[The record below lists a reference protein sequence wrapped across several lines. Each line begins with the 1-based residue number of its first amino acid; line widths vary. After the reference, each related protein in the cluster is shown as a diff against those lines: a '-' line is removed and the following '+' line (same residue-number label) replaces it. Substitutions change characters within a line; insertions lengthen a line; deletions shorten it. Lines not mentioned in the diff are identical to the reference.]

1 MAKPTGLL
9 PSAEGCRF
17 FCVLRLGAQGGN
29 VLPATTRLIISRAI
43 LPIAGYWSLLLA
55 LSIQAQSPS
64 GLAEFVLPTI
74 VVMGLPLVL
83 LASIILFRDAHAS
96 GSMLAMRDDL
106 TGVGNRRA
114 FVAHMQLLMRKAKTG
129 SLGLIL
135 LDVDGLKTLNDAC
148 GHQAGDELLE
158 KVSRHIEAQVKLYR
172 IGGDEF
178 AILVDRS
185 AGQHMTALMQTLEP
199 FIDTFEACGH
209 AHEVRVSFG
218 STSNRDNESFR
229 DLFRR
234 ADDSLI
240 QHKRQL
246 YGQGRINE
254 RRGSGEPA
262 TRTRRFEESDS
273 ADDSSPPNLR
283 LLS

>member
-1 MAKPTGLL
+1 
-9 PSAEGCRF
+9 
-17 FCVLRLGAQGGN
+17 
-29 VLPATTRLIISRAI
+29 LPASTRVILSRAI
-43 LPIAGYWSLLLA
+43 LPVAGYWSLLLA

-64 GLAEFVLPTI
+64 GLAEFVLPSI
-74 VVMGLPLVL
+74 VLMGLPLVV

-114 FVAHMQLLMRKAKTG
+114 FVAHLQVLIRKAKAGT
-129 SLGLIL
+129 LGLIL
-135 LDVDGLKTLNDAC
+135 LDVDGLKTLNDTC

-158 KVSRHIEAQVKLYR
+158 KVSRHIEAHARLYR

-178 AILVDRS
+178 AILVDRT

-199 FIDTFEACGH
+199 FIATFEACGH

-218 STSNRDNESFR
+218 STSNRENESFR

-246 YGQGRINE
+246 YSQGRINE
-254 RRGSGEPA
+254 RRRLTEHGPKA
-262 TRTRRFEESDS
+262 RQPFDDLDDESPS
-273 ADDSSPPNLR
+273 PNLR

>member
-1 MAKPTGLL
+1 M
-9 PSAEGCRF
+9 
-17 FCVLRLGAQGGN
+17 
-29 VLPATTRLIISRAI
+29 PANTRVIISRAI

-55 LSIQAQSPS
+55 LSARAQSPS
-64 GLAEFVLPTI
+64 GFPDYVLPTI
-74 VVMGLPLVL
+74 VLLGLPLVV

-114 FVAHMQLLMRKAKTG
+114 FVAHSQLLIRKAKAGT
-129 SLGLIL
+129 LGLIL
-135 LDVDGLKTLNDAC
+135 LDVDGLKLLNDTC
-148 GHQAGDELLE
+148 GHQAGDELLA
-158 KVSRHIEAQVKLYR
+158 KVARHIDAKGELFR

-185 AGQHMTALMQTLEP
+185 VGQHMTSLMQTLEP
-199 FIDTFEACGH
+199 FIATFEACGH

-218 STSNRDNESFR
+218 STSNRENEKFQ

-246 YGQGRINE
+246 HSQGRSNE
-254 RRGSGEPA
+254 RRGPSERALETRASEISAEEEPA
-262 TRTRRFEESDS
+262 TR
-273 ADDSSPPNLR
+273 LR

>member
-1 MAKPTGLL
+1 M
-9 PSAEGCRF
+9 
-17 FCVLRLGAQGGN
+17 
-29 VLPATTRLIISRAI
+29 PANTRVILSRAI

-55 LSIQAQSPS
+55 LSIQAQSPT
-64 GLAEFVLPTI
+64 GFAEFVLPS
-74 VVMGLPLVL
+74 VVLLGLPLVV

-96 GSMLAMRDDL
+96 GSLLAMRDDL

-114 FVAHMQLLMRKAKTG
+114 FVAHSQVLIRKAKAGT
-129 SLGLIL
+129 LGLIL
-135 LDVDGLKTLNDAC
+135 LDVDGLKLLNDSC
-148 GHQAGDELLE
+148 GHQAGDELLA
-158 KVSRHIEAQVKLYR
+158 KVAKHIDARGKLYR

-178 AILVDRS
+178 AILVDRTV
-185 AGQHMTALMQTLEP
+185 GQHMTALMQALEP
-199 FIDTFEACGH
+199 FIATFEACGH

-218 STSNRDNESFR
+218 STSNRENEKFQ

-246 YGQGRINE
+246 YSQGRINE
-254 RRGSGEPA
+254 RRGPVERESEPDPIFGDEA
-262 TRTRRFEESDS
+262 GS
-273 ADDSSPPNLR
+273 DDSTQNRLR

>member
-1 MAKPTGLL
+1 M
-9 PSAEGCRF
+9 
-17 FCVLRLGAQGGN
+17 FCDWERRKGD
-29 VLPATTRLIISRAI
+29 VLPANTRVIISRAI

-55 LSIQAQSPS
+55 LSIQAQSPN

-74 VVMGLPLVL
+74 VLLGLPLVG

-114 FVAHMQLLMRKAKTG
+114 FVAHMQLLIRKAKAGT
-129 SLGLIL
+129 LGLIL
-135 LDVDGLKTLNDAC
+135 LDVDGLKTLNDTC

-158 KVSRHIEAQVKLYR
+158 KVSRHIEAQIKLYR

-178 AILVDRS
+178 AILVDRN

-199 FIDTFEACGH
+199 FIATFEACGH

-218 STSNRDNESFR
+218 STSNRANESFR

-254 RRGSGEPA
+254 RRGPA
-262 TRTRRFEESDS
+262 ERGTGTQQRFEEVDDSDE
-273 ADDSSPPNLR
+273 SSPPSLR

>member
-1 MAKPTGLL
+1 
-9 PSAEGCRF
+9 
-17 FCVLRLGAQGGN
+17 
-29 VLPATTRLIISRAI
+29 LPANTRVIISRAI
-43 LPIAGYWSLLLA
+43 LPVAGYWSLLLA

-64 GLAEFVLPTI
+64 GFAEFVLPAI
-74 VVMGLPLVL
+74 VLMGLPLVV
-83 LASIILFRDAHAS
+83 LASIILFRDAHAD

-114 FVAHMQLLMRKAKTG
+114 FVAHSQSLVRKAKAGT
-129 SLGLIL
+129 LGLIL
-135 LDVDGLKTLNDAC
+135 LDVDGLKTLNDTC

-158 KVSRHIEAQVKLYR
+158 KMAKHIDSRGKLYR

-185 AGQHMTALMQTLEP
+185 VGQHMTELMQALEP
-199 FIDTFEACGH
+199 FVANFEACGH
-209 AHEVRVSFG
+209 SHEVRVSFG
-218 STSNRDNESFR
+218 STSNRENEKFE

-246 YGQGRINE
+246 YSQGRINE
-254 RRGSGEPA
+254 RRGPARAPGEVKPL
-262 TRTRRFEESDS
+262 FDDEENQEPEEQGSK
-273 ADDSSPPNLR
+273 LR

>member
-1 MAKPTGLL
+1 MSCGI
-9 PSAEGCRF
+9 CREKG
-17 FCVLRLGAQGGN
+17 VD
-29 VLPATTRLIISRAI
+29 LPANTRVIISRAI

-55 LSIQAQSPS
+55 LSIQAQSPT
-64 GLAEFVLPTI
+64 GIAEFLLPVIVL
-74 VVMGLPLVL
+74 MGLPLVF

-114 FVAHMQLLMRKAKTG
+114 FVAHSQLLIRKAKAGT
-129 SLGLIL
+129 LGLIL
-135 LDVDGLKTLNDAC
+135 LDVDGLKTLNDTC
-148 GHQAGDELLE
+148 GHQAGDELLA
-158 KVSRHIEAQVKLYR
+158 KVAKHIDARGKLYR

-185 AGQHMTALMQTLEP
+185 VGQHMTALMQALEP
-199 FIDTFEACGH
+199 FIATFEACGH

-218 STSNRDNESFR
+218 STSNRENEKFQ

-246 YGQGRINE
+246 YSQGRINE
-254 RRGSGEPA
+254 RRGPIERDPDAESL
-262 TRTRRFEESDS
+262 FDVEEAHDE
-273 ADDSSPPNLR
+273 APQAHLR

>member
-1 MAKPTGLL
+1 M
-9 PSAEGCRF
+9 
-17 FCVLRLGAQGGN
+17 
-29 VLPATTRLIISRAI
+29 PANTRVIISRAI

-64 GLAEFVLPTI
+64 GYADFVLPAI
-74 VVMGLPLVL
+74 VLAGLPLVF
-83 LASIILFRDAHAS
+83 LASLILFRDAHAS

-114 FVAHMQLLMRKAKTG
+114 FVAHSQMLMRKAKAGT
-129 SLGLIL
+129 LGLIL
-135 LDVDGLKTLNDAC
+135 LDVDGLKQLNDTC

-158 KVSRHIEAQVKLYR
+158 KVATHIDAQSKIYR

-185 AGQHMTALMQTLEP
+185 VGQHMTTLMQALEP
-199 FIDTFEACGH
+199 FIATFEACGH

-218 STSNRDNESFR
+218 STSNRENEKFQ

-240 QHKRQL
+240 QHKRQI
-246 YGQGRINE
+246 YSQGRHTD
-254 RRGSGEPA
+254 RRGGLEREPEAAQLNESEGGE
-262 TRTRRFEESDS
+262 DS
-273 ADDSSPPNLR
+273 ETTGHLR

>member
-1 MAKPTGLL
+1 M
-9 PSAEGCRF
+9 R
-17 FCVLRLGAQGGN
+17 V
-29 VLPATTRLIISRAI
+29 IISRAL
-43 LPIAGYWSLLLA
+43 LPITGYWCLLLA
-55 LSIQAQSPS
+55 LSLQAHSTTSPA
-64 GLAEFVLPTI
+64 GFLLPIIVLA
-74 VVMGLPLVL
+74 GLPVVF

-96 GSMLAMRDDL
+96 GSLLALRDDL

-114 FVAHMQLLMRKAKTG
+114 FVTHSQTLIRKAKPG

-135 LDVDGLKTLNDAC
+135 LDVDGLKQLNDGC

-158 KVSRHIEAQVKLYR
+158 KVASHIEPEGRLYR

-178 AILVDRS
+178 AILVDRTT
-185 AGQHMTALMQTLEP
+185 GQHMTGLMQALEP
-199 FIDTFEACGH
+199 FIATFESCGH

-218 STSNRDNESFR
+218 STSNRENEKFQ

-246 YGQGRINE
+246 YSQGRFNE
-254 RRGSGEPA
+254 RRGPLEAEPESEPEPPESEGGSLRSG
-262 TRTRRFEESDS
+262 
-273 ADDSSPPNLR
+273 R
-283 LLS
+283 LKLLG

>member
-1 MAKPTGLL
+1 MSKKGK
-9 PSAEGCRF
+9 
-17 FCVLRLGAQGGN
+17 
-29 VLPATTRLIISRAI
+29 VLPANTRVIVSRAI

-55 LSIQAQSPS
+55 LSLQAKSPS
-64 GLAEFVLPTI
+64 GYADFVLPAI
-74 VVMGLPLVL
+74 VLAGMPLVF
-83 LASIILFRDAHAS
+83 LASLILFRDAHAS

-114 FVAHMQLLMRKAKTG
+114 FVAHSQLLIRRTKAAG

-135 LDVDGLKTLNDAC
+135 LDVDGLKQLNDTC

-158 KVSRHIEAQVKLYR
+158 KVAKHIDAKTKLYR

-185 AGQHMTALMQTLEP
+185 SGQHMTALMQALDP
-199 FIDTFEACGH
+199 FINTFEACGH

-218 STSNRDNESFR
+218 STSNREHEKFQ

-240 QHKRQL
+240 QHKRQR
-246 YGQGRINE
+246 YSQGHHRD
-254 RRGSGEPA
+254 RRGGLDPDA
-262 TRTRRFEESDS
+262 GSDQ
-273 ADDSSPPNLR
+273 ALDEDKKDPPTGHLR

>member
-1 MAKPTGLL
+1 
-9 PSAEGCRF
+9 
-17 FCVLRLGAQGGN
+17 
-29 VLPATTRLIISRAI
+29 LPANTRVIISRAI

-55 LSIQAQSPS
+55 LSIRAQSPS
-64 GLAEFVLPTI
+64 GFADYVLPTI
-74 VVMGLPLVL
+74 VLLGLPLVV

-114 FVAHMQLLMRKAKTG
+114 FVAHSQLLIRKAKAGT
-129 SLGLIL
+129 LGLIL
-135 LDVDGLKTLNDAC
+135 LDVDGLKLLNDTC
-148 GHQAGDELLE
+148 GHQAGDELLA
-158 KVSRHIEAQVKLYR
+158 KVAKHIDAKGKLYR

-185 AGQHMTALMQTLEP
+185 VGQHMTSLMQTLEP
-199 FIDTFEACGH
+199 FIATFEACGH

-218 STSNRDNESFR
+218 STSNRENEKFQ

-246 YGQGRINE
+246 YSQGRSSE
-254 RRGSGEPA
+254 RRGPSERDLETRASETSAEEEPA
-262 TRTRRFEESDS
+262 TH
-273 ADDSSPPNLR
+273 LR